1 MIASATDVA
10 SPPRDNALKN
20 ARWGAFLRAAILASA
35 GLATGWL
42 AWQSEQCLV
51 LLLVLPLAA
60 AHARRRWQVF
70 ALMAG
75 YFATGSASL
84 PGVTHVFFQNP
95 SPFVAY
101 GAPAALTALLAAPF
115 MLFDPAASR
124 RRRAA
129 TYSTALIALT
139 VPPIGMFAWMNPLM
153 LAGTL
158 YPHAGLAGVAG
169 TGLLM
174 AALAALPGRQR
185 EAKCRIYA
193 AVAML
198 MAGSMFMVYRHGYV
212 SERLGASLDY
222 AAVDMQSPP
231 STTAHGQTMRTEV
244 AVRAMREAIA
254 LPWSKI
260 VVLPE
265 SAVSPY
271 RPVDEIMLFPP
282 SDEARDK
289 DKAIVFG
296 AVILGPNRTWRDV
309 VMGAGTLAN
318 PDGTPRILDEP
329 RLLMPLG
336 NWHLGFPGG
345 ATPHPF
351 STDQGE
357 IDGRPVAWSIC
368 FEDTV
373 LWPHRFLL
381 TGSPTAMLSLG
392 NDWALRGTFAEWI
405 QRLSAMQL
413 ARMAGVPL
421 IAARNR

>member
-10 SPPRDNALKN
+10 SPLRDNVLKN
-20 ARWGAFLRAAILASA
+20 ARWGAFLRVSILASV

-42 AWQSEQCLV
+42 AWQSEHCLV
-51 LLLVLPLAA
+51 LLFVLPLAA

-75 YFATGSASL
+75 YFAAGSASL

-129 TYSTALIALT
+129 TYSIALIALT

-158 YPHAGLAGVAG
+158 YPHTGLAGVAA
-169 TGLLM
+169 TALLM
-174 AALAALPGRQR
+174 AALAATPGRQR
-185 EAKCRIYA
+185 ASEYRTYA
-193 AVAML
+193 AVVLLIAASVL
-198 MAGSMFMVYRHGYV
+198 TVHHYGYV
-212 SERLGASLDY
+212 SEHLGASLDY

-231 STTAHGQTMRTEV
+231 SDTAHGQTMRTET
-244 AVRAMREAIA
+244 AVRAMHEAVA

-260 VVLPE
+260 IVLPE

-282 SDEARDK
+282 SDEARTK
-289 DKAIVFG
+289 GKALVFG
-296 AVILGPNRTWRDV
+296 AVILGPNHTWRDV
-309 VMGAGTLAN
+309 VMGAGVLAN
-318 PDGTPRILDEP
+318 ADGAPRILDEP
-329 RLLMPLG
+329 RLLMPIG

-351 STDQGE
+351 STDRGE

-373 LWPHRFLL
+373 LWPHWYLL
-381 TGSPTAMLSLG
+381 AGDPTAMLSLG

-405 QRLSAMQL
+405 QHLSAKQL